1 MVFVIP
7 SFIIPSFTFLIRV
20 FVEGGSQSAKEQVY
34 VDYMLELAYN
44 YFAFECMSLMGFT
57 AGRIESCCY
66 IRVMSRRT
74 RVVDREMSVMSRR
87 TRVVDR
93 EMSVMS
99 RGTREGSCEMSGMS
113 CETSGVSCEMSVMS
127 RETSGVSC
135 EMSVMSRETS
145 EVSCEMSGMSRGMS
159 GVSCGM
165 SGVSCGMSRGW
176 RILSRIKKSRGN
188 RRGAPAFGSKAN
200 ASSLG
205 VIVSF

>member
-66 IRVMSRRT
+66 IR
-74 RVVDREMSVMSRR
+74 VMSRR